1 MVQFRGHEEERDYRE
16 MDWTL
21 LRRIWPF
28 VRPYKLAFLLCL
40 GSLLV
45 SFGLEALRPYLLKLV
60 LDGPVEEALSGKSV
74 DEDAV
79 WTLGAVFLF
88 STALSVGIG
97 YFFTWT
103 TTLNAQRIIRDVR
116 GHLYRHLLRLSPRYF
131 DRNPAGKLVT
141 RVTSDVENLN
151 ELIST
156 GVLQTLFD
164 LLKIVGLLSLMFV
177 IQWQL
182 ALFTLGTIPVVLG
195 ASLLFRKFA
204 RDSFRRVRGH
214 QARLNGFAAEAVGG
228 VTATR
233 VFDQE
238 GTVQAHFDE
247 LNEKTK
253 SSWLRTVFHFA
264 LFFSIVDMVIHL
276 MQVGLLWF
284 GGNAILDGTMT
295 WGVFVQF
302 WIYLAMVTEPIKQ
315 LGEKYNVLQSA
326 FASSERIFQIID
338 QPIDPVPAEN
348 PRQTTRGPATLRCE
362 NLHFAYTDKTP
373 VLRDVSFEVPA
384 GKTIAIVGPTGAGKS
399 TVLSMLSRLQDP
411 DSGRVSINGVDLR
424 ELDIARLRQRIAVVP
439 QDVYLFAGTILENV
453 RLFDESIS
461 EEQVAEA
468 LAAVGA
474 REFVEEKLGGLDA
487 EVKERGT
494 TFSQGEKQL
503 LSFAR
508 ALATGPDVLVL
519 DEATAS
525 VDTESELRIQRALR
539 ELLRDR
545 TCVVVAHRLSTVRDA
560 DEILVMRDGEIVE
573 RGTHDSLLAANGLY
587 RDMHNRAAAS

>member
-1 MVQFRGHEEERDYRE
+1 
-16 MDWTL
+16 
-21 LRRIWPF
+21 
-28 VRPYKLAFLLCL
+28 
-40 GSLLV
+40 
-45 SFGLEALRPYLLKLV
+45 
-60 LDGPVEEALSGKSV
+60 
-74 DEDAV
+74 
-79 WTLGAVFLF
+79 
-88 STALSVGIG
+88 
-97 YFFTWT
+97 
-103 TTLNAQRIIRDVR
+103 
-116 GHLYRHLLRLSPRYF
+116 
-131 DRNPAGKLVT
+131 
-141 RVTSDVENLN
+141 
-151 ELIST
+151 
-156 GVLQTLFD
+156 
-164 LLKIVGLLSLMFV
+164 
-177 IQWQL
+177 
-182 ALFTLGTIPVVLG
+182 
-195 ASLLFRKFA
+195 
-204 RDSFRRVRGH
+204 
-214 QARLNGFAAEAVGG
+214 
-228 VTATR
+228 
-233 VFDQE
+233 
-238 GTVQAHFDE
+238 
-247 LNEKTK
+247 
-253 SSWLRTVFHFA
+253 
-264 LFFSIVDMVIHL
+264 
-276 MQVGLLWF
+276 
-284 GGNAILDGTMT
+284 MT

-326 FASSERIFQIID
+326 FASSERIFQILD

-348 PRQTTRGPATLRCE
+348 PRQTTRGPAALRCE

-411 DSGRVSINGVDLR
+411 DSGRVSIDGVDLR
-424 ELDIARLRQRIAVVP
+424 ELDIVGLRQRIAVVP

-453 RLFDESIS
+453 RLFDDSIS
-461 EEQVAEA
+461 EKQVAEA

-487 EVKERGT
+487 EVKERGA

-525 VDTESELRIQRALR
+525 IDTESELRIQRALR

-545 TCVVVAHRLSTVRDA
+545 TCVIVAHRLSTVRDA

>member
-1 MVQFRGHEEERDYRE
+1 MVQFRGHEEERDYHE

-28 VRPYKLAFLLCL
+28 VRPYKLAFLFCL

-60 LDGPVEEALSGKSV
+60 LDGPVEQALSGKSV

-88 STALSVGIG
+88 STVLSVGIG
-97 YFFTWT
+97 YFYTWT

-233 VFDQE
+233 VFGQE

-326 FASSERIFQIID
+326 FASSERIFQILD

-348 PRQTTRGPATLRCE
+348 PRQTTRGPAALRCE

-411 DSGRVSINGVDLR
+411 DSGRVSIDGVDLR
-424 ELDIARLRQRIAVVP
+424 ELDIVGLRQRIAVVP

-461 EEQVAEA
+461 EEQVAKA

-487 EVKERGT
+487 EVKERGA

-508 ALATGPDVLVL
+508 ALATGPDVLIL

-525 VDTESELRIQRALR
+525 IDTESELRIQRALR

-545 TCVVVAHRLSTVRDA
+545 TCVVVAHRLSTVRHA